1 MSRKREAIFMGLGIL
16 AGFVLSGPAA
26 QAADYLTAQPS
37 SQTFYVDGTQAQ
49 FEAYQIH
56 GNNSVKLRD
65 IGQAFDFGIGWD
77 NAAKTSTIDTGT
89 GYTA

>member
-37 SQTFYVDGTQAQ
+37 IPVSQLPKQEPQKALAQ
-49 FEAYQIH
+49 IRTT
-56 GNNSVKLRD
+56 V
-65 IGQAFDFGIGWD
+65 
-77 NAAKTSTIDTGT
+77 
-89 GYTA
+89 